1 MGEVVDHPIGLIDLD
16 VITLEGFSQSLP
28 TITLSSSSI
37 HILVTTFLLPS
48 ELNDTALH
56 IRPCF
61 PRMPLCYGCGSGNV
75 CLKPFFSKKE
85 ELFPLQQWRNHE
97 SAQPIRLSTSLR
109 CIISVHLSVNFCCRA
124 KLAFLDVNKK
134 GGWGRNPACTP
145 LISLRG
151 HCLFTATSTSIKS
164 ELLH

>member
-1 MGEVVDHPIGLIDLD
+1 MGVEVIDLLIGLIDLD

-37 HILVTTFLLPS
+37 HILVTMFLLPS

-61 PRMPLCYGCGSGNV
+61 LRIPLCYSCGSGNV
-75 CLKPFFSKKE
+75 CLKPFFQKE

-97 SAQPIRLSTSLR
+97 TAQPTWLSTSLR
-109 CIISVHLSVNFCCRA
+109 CIISVHSFVNFCCRA
-124 KLAFLDVNKK
+124 KLSFLDANKK
-134 GGWGRNPACTP
+134 GGWRRNPACTP
-145 LISLRG
+145 FISLRG